1 MDTPPKRPAR
11 PAAPDDD
18 AALRKLA
25 QDMAKHSPCLVAI
38 LVATAPAKGK
48 GRPVIHGLN

>member
-1 MDTPPKRPAR
+1 MDTPPKRPVR
-11 PAAPDDD
+11 PAAPDD

-38 LVATAPAKGK
+38 LVATAPAKG
-48 GRPVIHGLN
+48 RPVIHGQN